1 MRNWKKGATV
11 AAAVFAALSTL
22 VSPLAY
28 ADGGGG
34 SGGGGT
40 GSGGDGQISFTY
52 RDSYGAPTLGNV
64 DVALAAMGLTSYNDA
79 SHPADASANTA
90 LNSAVSECQ
99 SRYAAKHN
107 GDTNAGC
114 RLVSVGAVSTDGK
127 YTGSTGGFT
136 TSQWASAWNA
146 VTQGKTYSYEG
157 VGYQTTT
164 PFSDGVTTINGLV
177 AREAAKT
184 PGIIVIVLSSD
195 EPPVAY
201 KLSVSTKQA
210 SAASMKVGSTAA
222 VHDVITTSNNGS
234 SLSENLTAKV
244 IMHYDGQ
251 RNGYVAARS
260 VTKSMAISNDG
271 SKNSPDFMPSDFGLS
286 HWQEGTYWFDVQV
299 ARQGKMQAA
308 VDTTDRE
315 ASESFSVAAV
325 PPVKPS
331 KSIEEGT
338 SADRMVNRT
347 TITTGTG
354 RGGYEMTIQDR
365 ITPNGVNY
373 SIDNCKLVDTTS
385 GADVSGDFTITWDKS
400 ANTVTAVRTKAK
412 GEMPLDHTYAFSFD
426 VTVAKP
432 DFSKVDDV
440 ASVKWNQ
447 EPSVNTDGKSF
458 PTWRPNP
465 DKSWIKYVDGKW
477 QAVIDPSRSNQTGA
491 DTETFLDG
499 DTVGSVVN
507 GTVAANLIQAPKK
520 LTLTD
525 DWAKADYIFDAADAS
540 RIRVYAADASSE
552 KQSSVADIAN
562 TGKDVTDQ
570 FTITV
575 NGTVATA
582 TAKADYLASLK
593 GLAKAQQLTLLIP
606 GTVNFANGGGAE
618 QVRSDFGKNAGDEL
632 TFCTNPPS
640 DESPVTH
647 SSLSTGTAGAGLTNA
662 GSETVNTQSE
672 DTNEPEICG
681 YVPPVTKDVLAESS
695 QGGDQ
700 SSVDG
705 KTVFP
710 GQKVEYKLETTPK
723 LPANLAYQV
732 TNVGVT
738 DSYDQYLN
746 VDKQTLEVTDLNTG
760 NIIPKSQYTSTWDDS
775 AHTVRLAFSDAW
787 VKANWKAGSNPRII
801 VRFEGTVSADAP
813 ANTKVDNQWKLT
825 LNNSITP
832 SNIVENTPP
841 DDNPS
846 KQDTQKDAKINI
858 DGMAA
863 VLGDRIF
870 YRVNLDASKLDNT
883 AYVVQRLGM
892 VDDYDEQYLKL
903 DTTGIQVLDA
913 QGSDVTGKFNIQEK
927 DGIVYAFFKTVDT
940 TIPATGETVLGDPQ
954 SSDLKAYSTEKLDP
968 LTSPAIDQKVLGQ
981 TYKIVLPMTVKAVK
995 DGYTVKNT
1003 AIQVTDNEQKLTNTV
1018 SNPLKEINPSKD
1030 VTVNVGGASADGQS
1044 IYLNHL
1050 FLYQLDSSTLHTNR
1064 AYKEITDW
1072 KITDGYDQSH
1082 DRYTGQ
1088 WAVYATKDVVEYQD
1102 GKAVTLAAKGNRIA
1116 GSGVDSTKFG
1126 GDLFTAVDKDGVLT
1140 VTATARYLAIASSN
1154 DTTEQGWRAYV
1165 QMERTRTGDVRNQ
1178 FIENLNGQDR
1188 PSNVVTTHTPDQ
1200 TPSISIEKYDAKSG
1214 MKAGDRNTPAEAL
1227 NVTGDTEIVFHITN
1241 TGKASL
1247 SKIDLKDAT
1256 IAGSGTVVDLKYPA
1270 NLNTLVLKPGAS
1282 VDVTGTLKGIKSNDH
1297 HTDRA
1302 KVTAQP
1308 IIDCP
1313 AVDTDP
1319 FEGKTPT
1326 ADPDKVCYD
1335 TAISAHDDWNGYNKP
1350 TAAKNALAKTGAD
1363 IFWLAAVV
1371 VLLAGGGAG
1380 LFLYRRS
1387 LALSDASGKDT
1398 DSKE

>member
-11 AAAVFAALSTL
+11 AAAVIAALSTL

-40 GSGGDGQISFTY
+40 GSGGDGQISFAY
-52 RDSYGAPTLGNV
+52 RDSFGAPTLANV
-64 DVALAAMGLTSYNDA
+64 DVALASMGLTSFNDA
-79 SHPADASANTA
+79 SHPADAAATTA

-99 SRYAAKHN
+99 SRYAAKHD
-107 GDTNAGC
+107 GSTNAGC
-114 RLVSVGAVSTDGK
+114 RLVSVGAVSTDGV
-127 YTGSTGGFT
+127 YTGSTGGFN

-251 RNGYVAARS
+251 KNGYVAAKS
-260 VTKSMAISNDG
+260 VTKSMTISNDG
-271 SKNSPDFMPSDFGLS
+271 SKNSPDFTPADFGMS

-299 ARQGKMQAA
+299 AKQGKMAAA

-315 ASESFSVAAV
+315 ASESFPVAAV
-325 PPVKPS
+325 PPAKPS

-347 TITTGTG
+347 TITTGSG
-354 RGGYEMTIQDR
+354 RGGYEMTIKDT

-400 ANTVTAVRTKAK
+400 ANTVTAVRPASK

-447 EPSVNTDGKSF
+447 DATVNTDGHSF

-465 DKSWIKYVDGKW
+465 DKSWIKQINGKW

-507 GTVAANLIQAPKK
+507 GMVAANLIQAPTK

-525 DWAKADYIFDAADAS
+525 DWAKADCIFDAADAS
-540 RIRVYAADASSE
+540 KIRVYAADASSE

-562 TGKDVTDQ
+562 TGKDVTDE

-593 GLAKAQQLTLLIP
+593 GLAKARQITLLIP
-606 GTVNFANGGGAE
+606 GTVNFANGGGAK
-618 QVRSDFGKNAGDEL
+618 QVHSDFGKNAGDEL
-632 TFCTNPPS
+632 TFCTNP
-640 DESPVTH
+640 DGVND
-647 SSLSTGTAGAGLTNA
+647 GAGLTNA
-662 GSETVNTQSE
+662 GSETVNTQTE

-760 NIIPKSQYTSTWDDS
+760 NIIPKSQYTGTWDDT

-787 VKANWKAGSNPRII
+787 VKANWKAGSNPRVI

-846 KQDTQKDAKINI
+846 KQDTQKDASINI
-858 DGMAA
+858 DGKTA
-863 VLGDRIF
+863 VLGDRIY

-903 DTTGIQVLDA
+903 DTTAIQVLDA
-913 QGSDVTGKFNIQEK
+913 QGKDVTGKFNIQAK

-940 TIPATGETVLGDPQ
+940 TIPATGETVKGDPQ
-954 SSDLKAYSTEKLDP
+954 PSDLKAYSTERLDP
-968 LTSPAIDQKVLGQ
+968 LTSPAIDQQVLGQ
-981 TYKIVLPMTVKAVK
+981 TYQIVLPMTVKAVK

-1003 AIQVTDNEQKLTNTV
+1003 AIQVTNNEQKLTNTV

-1064 AYKEITDW
+1064 AYKTITDW
-1072 KITDGYDQSH
+1072 RITDGYDQSH

-1102 GKAVTLAAKGNRIA
+1102 GKAVTLAEKGDRIA

-1126 GDLFTAVDKDGVLT
+1126 GDLFTAQDVNGVIT
-1140 VTATARYLAIASSN
+1140 ITATARYLAIASSN

-1165 QMERTRTGDVRNQ
+1165 QMERTRTGDVKNQ

-1214 MKAGDRNTPAEAL
+1214 MKAGDRNDPKDAL
-1227 NVTGDTEIVFHITN
+1227 DVTGDTQIVFHITN

-1247 SKIDLKDAT
+1247 SKIDLKDST
-1256 IAGSGTVVDLKYPA
+1256 IAGSGTVVDFKYPA
-1270 NLNTLVLKPGAS
+1270 NWNTLVLKPGAS

-1319 FEGKTPT
+1319 FDGKIPT
-1326 ADPDKVCYD
+1326 VDPSKVCYD

-1363 IFWLAAVV
+1363 IFWLAAAV

-1387 LALSDASGKDT
+1387 LALSDVSGKDT

>member
-1 MRNWKKGATV
+1 MRNWRKGATV
-11 AAAVFAALSTL
+11 AAAVVAALSTL

-40 GSGGDGQISFTY
+40 GSGGDGQIGFAY
-52 RDSYGAPTLGNV
+52 RDSFGAPTLANV
-64 DVALAAMGLTSYNDA
+64 DVALASMGLTSYNDA
-79 SHPADASANTA
+79 THPADAAATTA

-99 SRYAAKHN
+99 SRYAAKHD
-107 GDTNAGC
+107 GSTNAGC
-114 RLVSVGAVSTDGK
+114 RLVSVGAVSTDGV
-127 YTGSTGGFT
+127 YTGSTGGFN

-184 PGIIVIVLSSD
+184 PGIIVIVLSGD

-222 VHDVITTSNNGS
+222 VHDVVTTSNNGS

-251 RNGYVAARS
+251 KNGYVAAKS
-260 VTKSMAISNDG
+260 VTKSMTVSNSG
-271 SKNSPDFMPSDFGLS
+271 TTNSPDFTPADFGLS

-299 ARQGKMQAA
+299 AKQGKMQAA

-315 ASESFSVAAV
+315 ASESFPVAAV
-325 PPVKPS
+325 PPAKPS
-331 KSIEEGT
+331 KSIEDGT

-347 TITTGTG
+347 SITTGTG
-354 RGGYEMTIQDR
+354 RGGYEMTIQDK

-373 SIDNCKLVDTTS
+373 SIDKYKLVDTTS

-400 ANTVTAVRTKAK
+400 ANTVTAVRPASK

-440 ASVKWNQ
+440 ASMKWNQ

-465 DKSWIKYVDGKW
+465 DKSWIKQINGKW

-507 GTVAANLIQAPKK
+507 GTIAANLIQAPTK

-540 RIRVYAADASSE
+540 KIRVYAADASSG

-593 GLAKAQQLTLLIP
+593 GLAKAQQITLLIP
-606 GTVNFANGGGAE
+606 GTINFANGGGAE
-618 QVRSDFGKNAGDEL
+618 QVRSDFGKQAGDEL

-640 DESPVTH
+640 DESPVVYST
-647 SSLSTGTAGAGLTNA
+647 LSAGTAGAGLTNA
-662 GSETVNTQSE
+662 GSETVNTQTE

-710 GQKVEYKLETTPK
+710 GQKVEYKLQTTPK
-723 LPANLAYQV
+723 LPSNLAYQV
-732 TNVGVT
+732 TKVAVT
-738 DSYDQYLN
+738 DSYDQYLT

-760 NIIPKSQYTSTWDDS
+760 NVIPKSKYTSTWNDGG
-775 AHTVRLAFSDAW
+775 HNVRLVFDAAW

-801 VRFEGTVSADAP
+801 VRFEGTVSKDAP
-813 ANTKVDNQWKLT
+813 ANTKVGNQWKLT

-858 DGMAA
+858 DGKTA
-863 VLGDRIF
+863 VLGDKIF

-892 VDDYDEQYLKL
+892 VDDYDQEYLKL

-913 QGSDVTGKFNIQEK
+913 KGDDVTAKFNIQDK
-927 DGIVYAFFKTVDT
+927 DGVLYAFFKTVDT
-940 TIPATGETVLGDPQ
+940 TIPATGETVKGDPQ
-954 SSDLKAYSTEKLDP
+954 PPDLQEYSIRKLDA
-968 LTSPAIDQKVLGQ
+968 LKSPAIDQKVLGQ
-981 TYKIVLPMTVKAVK
+981 TYQIVLPMTVKAVK

-1003 AIQVTDNEQKLTNTV
+1003 AIQVTNNEQKLTNTV

-1030 VTVNVGGASADGQS
+1030 VTVNVGGASVDNQS

-1064 AYKEITDW
+1064 AYKTITDW

-1088 WAVYATKDVVEYQD
+1088 WAVYATKDVAEYQG
-1102 GKAVTLAAKGNRIA
+1102 GKAVTLAKKGDRIA

-1126 GDLFTAVDKDGVLT
+1126 GDLFTASDKDGVLT
-1140 VTATARYLAIASSN
+1140 ITATARYLGIASSN

-1165 QMERTRTGDVRNQ
+1165 QMERIKTGDVRNQ

-1188 PSNVVTTHTPDQ
+1188 PSNVVITHTPDQ

-1214 MKAGDRNTPAEAL
+1214 MKAGDRNDPKDAL
-1227 NVTGDTEIVFHITN
+1227 DVTGDTEIVFHITN

-1256 IAGSGTVVDLKYPA
+1256 IAGSGTVVDFKYPA
-1270 NLNTLVLKPGAS
+1270 NWNTLVLKPGAS
-1282 VDVTGTLKGIKSNDH
+1282 VDITGTLKGIKSNDH

-1313 AVDTDP
+1313 VIDTDP
-1319 FEGKTPT
+1319 FDGKTPT
-1326 ADPDKVCYD
+1326 VDPSKVCYD
-1335 TAISAHDDWNGYNKP
+1335 TAISAKDDWNGYTVSRP
-1350 TAAKNALAKTGAD
+1350 ALAHTGSSVT
-1363 IFWLAAVV
+1363 LLLVAAVA
-1371 VLLAGGGAG
+1371 LAGAG
-1380 LFLYRRS
+1380 TTIVAVRRRRAERS
-1387 LALSDASGKDT
+1387 R
-1398 DSKE
+1398 

>member
-11 AAAVFAALSTL
+11 AAALVAALSTS
-22 VSPLAY
+22 VSPLAAY

-40 GSGGDGQISFTY
+40 GSGGNGQISFTY
-52 RDSYGAPTLGNV
+52 QDSYGAPTLGNV

-146 VTQGKTYSYEG
+146 ETQGKSYSHEG
-157 VGYQTTT
+157 VAYQTTT
-164 PFSDGVTTINGLV
+164 PFSDGVTTINALV

-195 EPPVAY
+195 EPAPANY
-201 KLSVSTKQA
+201 KLSVSTKQ
-210 SAASMKVGSTAA
+210 SSPASMKVGSTAA

-234 SLSENLTAKV
+234 SISENVSAKV

-251 RNGYVAARS
+251 KNGYVAAKS
-260 VTKSMAISNDG
+260 VTKNITLSNNG
-271 SKNSPDFMPSDFGLS
+271 TANSPDFTPSDFGLS

-299 ARQGKMQAA
+299 AKQGKMQDA

-325 PPVKPS
+325 PPVKPG

-338 SADRMVNRT
+338 SADQMVNRT

-354 RGGYEMTIQDR
+354 RGGYEMTIKDA
-365 ITPNGVNY
+365 ITPNGVSY
-373 SIDNCKLVDTTS
+373 SISNYQLVDTS
-385 GADVSGDFTITWDKS
+385 DGNKDVSGQFTITWDKK
-400 ANTVTAVRTKAK
+400 ANTVTAVRAASK
-412 GEMPLDHTYAFSFD
+412 GEMPLDHTFAFSFD

-465 DKSWIKYVDGKW
+465 DKSWIKVVDGKW
-477 QAVIDPSRSNQTGA
+477 LAVIDPSRSNQTGA

-507 GTVAANLIQAPKK
+507 GTVAANLIQAPSK

-540 RIRVYAADASSE
+540 KIRVFEADASSE

-570 FTITV
+570 FTISV
-575 NGTVATA
+575 NGTTATA
-582 TAKADYLASLK
+582 TAKAEYLASLK
-593 GLAKAQQLTLLIP
+593 GLAKAKQVTLLIP
-606 GTVNFANGGGAE
+606 GSINFANGGGAK
-618 QVRSDFGKNAGDEL
+618 QVRSDFGKHPGDEL
-632 TFCTNPPS
+632 TFCTNPS
-640 DESPVTH
+640 NVND
-647 SSLSTGTAGAGLTNA
+647 GAGLTNA
-662 GSETVNTQSE
+662 GSETVNTQTE
-672 DTNEPEICG
+672 DTNEPGICG

-710 GQKVEYKLETTPK
+710 GQKVEYKLQTTPK

-732 TNVGVT
+732 TEVAVT

-760 NIIPKSQYTSTWDDS
+760 NVIPKSQYTSTWNDGE
-775 AHTVRLAFSDAW
+775 HHVRLVFDAAW

-801 VRFEGTVSADAP
+801 VRFEGTVSQDAP

-858 DGMAA
+858 DGKTA
-863 VLGDRIF
+863 VLGDKIF

-892 VDDYDEQYLKL
+892 VDDYDQEYLKL

-913 QGSDVTGKFNIQEK
+913 KGDDVTAKFNIQDK
-927 DGIVYAFFKTVDT
+927 DGVLYAFFKTVDT
-940 TIPATGETVLGDPQ
+940 TIPATGETVKGDPQ
-954 SSDLKAYSTEKLDP
+954 PSDLQAYSTEKLDA
-968 LTSPAIDQKVLGQ
+968 LKSPAIDQQVLGQ
-981 TYKIVLPMTVKAVK
+981 TYQIVLPMTVKAVK
-995 DGYTVKNT
+995 DGYTVTNT
-1003 AIQVTDNEQKLTNTV
+1003 ATQITNNEHKLTNTV
-1018 SNPLKEINPSKD
+1018 SNPLKEINPAKD
-1030 VTVNVGGASADGQS
+1030 VTVNVGGASVDDQS

-1064 AYKEITDW
+1064 AYQQITDW
-1072 KITDGYDQSH
+1072 KITDDYDQSH

-1102 GKAVTLAAKGNRIA
+1102 GKAVTVAAKGDRIA
-1116 GSGVDSTKFG
+1116 GSGVDSAKFG

-1165 QMERTRTGDVRNQ
+1165 QMERIKTGDVKNQ
-1178 FIENLNGQDR
+1178 FVETLNGQDR
-1188 PSNVVTTHTPDQ
+1188 PSNVVVTHTPDQ

-1214 MKAGDRNTPAEAL
+1214 MKAGDRNTPADAL

-1241 TGKASL
+1241 TGKISL
-1247 SKIDLKDAT
+1247 SKIDLKDQT
-1256 IAGSGTVVDLKYPA
+1256 IAGSGTVVDFKYPA
-1270 NLNTLVLKPGAS
+1270 NWDTLVLKPGES

-1313 AVDTDP
+1313 VINTDP
-1319 FEGKTPT
+1319 FDGKT
-1326 ADPDKVCYD
+1326 AKAVPDKVCYD
-1335 TAISAHDDWNGYNKP
+1335 TAISAKDDWNGYVKP
-1350 TAAKNALAKTGAD
+1350 VAAKAALAKTGAD
-1363 IFWLAAVV
+1363 ILWVAVAVLVLAGAGVGVTYYRRRLAAT
-1371 VLLAGGGAG
+1371 GNHEDPHTS
-1380 LFLYRRS
+1380 R
-1387 LALSDASGKDT
+1387 
-1398 DSKE
+1398 

>member
-1 MRNWKKGATV
+1 MRKWKKGVTI
-11 AAAVFAALSTL
+11 AALVTALATL
-22 VSPLAY
+22 ASPLAAY

-34 SGGGGT
+34 SSG
-40 GSGGDGQISFTY
+40 GSGGSGDGEGVITWIADDSLGSPSVANVQAHLSAIAGISY
-52 RDSYGAPTLGNV
+52 
-64 DVALAAMGLTSYNDA
+64 TSNGIDDGTTA
-79 SHPADASANTA
+79 TSTA
-90 LNSAVSECQ
+90 LSAAVSECQ
-99 SRYAAKHN
+99 ARYAAVHP
-107 GDTNAGC
+107 GEAAQAGC
-114 RLVSVGAVSTDGK
+114 RLFAVGVVNTDKHFTGASGGLTQDQWMTAYVGQVANRSFSHNDKAYNTAQVFTDG
-127 YTGSTGGFT
+127 S
-136 TSQWASAWNA
+136 
-146 VTQGKTYSYEG
+146 
-157 VGYQTTT
+157 
-164 PFSDGVTTINGLV
+164 TTIDAIV
-177 AREAAKT
+177 ARET
-184 PGIIVIVLSSD
+184 NGGNRSIVTIVLSAD
-195 EPPVAY
+195 EPEPANY
-201 KLSVSTKQA
+201 ELSVSTKQ
-210 SAASMKVGSTAA
+210 SSPASMKVGSTAA

-234 SLSENLTAKV
+234 SISENVAAKV

-251 RNGYVAARS
+251 RNGYVSAKS
-260 VTKSMAISNDG
+260 VTKSVTVSNSG
-271 SKNSPDFMPSDFGLS
+271 TANSPDFTPSDFGLS

-299 ARQGKMQAA
+299 ARQGKMAAA

-315 ASESFSVAAV
+315 AAESFPVAAV
-325 PPVKPS
+325 PPAKPS
-331 KSIEEGT
+331 KTIEDGT

-354 RGGYEMTIQDR
+354 RGGYEMTFTETIA
-365 ITPNGVNY
+365 PNGVSYTVGNY
-373 SIDNCKLVDTTS
+373 KLVDTS
-385 GADVSGDFTITWDKS
+385 DGNKDVSGDFTIKWDKD
-400 ANTVTAVRTKAK
+400 ANAVTAVRPASK

-465 DKSWIKYVDGKW
+465 DKSWIKVVDGKW
-477 QAVIDPSRSNQTGA
+477 QAVIDPSKSNQTGA

-507 GTVAANLIQAPKK
+507 GTIAANLIQAPTK

-540 RIRVYAADASSE
+540 RIRVYEADASSE
-552 KQSSVADIAN
+552 QQSSVADIAN
-562 TGKDVTDQ
+562 TGTDVTDQ

-575 NGTVATA
+575 NGTTATA

-593 GLAKAQQLTLLIP
+593 GLAKAKQLTLLIP
-606 GTVNFANGGGAE
+606 GTVNFANGGGAK

-632 TFCTNPPS
+632 TFCTNPS
-640 DESPVTH
+640 NVND
-647 SSLSTGTAGAGLTNA
+647 GAGLTNA

-681 YVPPVTKDVLAESS
+681 YVPPVTKDVLAEAS

-760 NIIPKSQYTSTWDDS
+760 NIIPKSQYTGTWDDS
-775 AHTVRLAFSDAW
+775 AHTVRIAFSDAW

-858 DGMAA
+858 DGKTA
-863 VLGDRIF
+863 VLGDRIY

-892 VDDYDEQYLKL
+892 VDDYDQEYLKL
-903 DTTGIQVLDA
+903 DTSAIQVLDA
-913 QGSDVTGKFNIQEK
+913 KGNDVTGKFNIQDK
-927 DGIVYAFFKTVDT
+927 DGVLYAFFKTVDT
-940 TIPATGETVLGDPQ
+940 IIPATGETVKGDPQ
-954 SSDLKAYSTEKLDP
+954 PSDLQAYSIQKLDA
-968 LTSPAIDQKVLGQ
+968 LKSPAIDQTVLGQ
-981 TYKIVLPMTVKAVK
+981 TYQIVLPMTVKAVK
-995 DGYTVKNT
+995 DGYTVTNT
-1003 AIQVTDNEQKLTNTV
+1003 ATQITNNEQKLTNTV
-1018 SNPLKEINPSKD
+1018 SNPLKEINPAKD
-1030 VTVNVGGASADGQS
+1030 VTVNVGGASVNDQS

-1064 AYKEITDW
+1064 AYQQITDW
-1072 KITDGYDQSH
+1072 KIVDDYDQAH

-1102 GKAVTLAAKGNRIA
+1102 GKAVSLAAKGDRIA

-1126 GDLFTAVDKDGVLT
+1126 GDLFTAVDRDGVLT

-1165 QMERTRTGDVRNQ
+1165 QMERIKTGDVKNQ
-1178 FIENLNGQDR
+1178 FVETLNGQDR
-1188 PSNVVTTHTPDQ
+1188 PSNVVVTHTPDQ

-1214 MKAGDRNTPAEAL
+1214 MKAGDRNTPSDAL

-1241 TGKASL
+1241 TGKISL
-1247 SKIDLKDAT
+1247 SKIDLKDQT
-1256 IAGSGTVVDLKYPA
+1256 ISGSGTVVDFKYPS
-1270 NLNTLVLKPGAS
+1270 NWDSLVLKPGQS
-1282 VDVTGTLKGIKSNDH
+1282 VDVTGTLKGVKTNDH

-1313 AVDTDP
+1313 VINADP
-1319 FEGKTPT
+1319 FDGKTPT
-1326 ADPDKVCYD
+1326 ADPNKVCYD
-1335 TAISAHDDWNGYNKP
+1335 TAISAKDDWNGYVKP
-1350 TAAKNALAKTGAD
+1350 TASKSLAKTGAD
-1363 IFWLAAVV
+1363 VLWVLAAVAV
-1371 VLLAGGGAG
+1371 LAGAG
-1380 LFLYRRS
+1380 VTLTLTRRRR
-1387 LALSDASGKDT
+1387 AAAVQQEDT
-1398 DSKE
+1398 GSAR

>member
-1 MRNWKKGATV
+1 M
-11 AAAVFAALSTL
+11 AVIAALFTL
-22 VSPLAY
+22 VSPSAAY

-40 GSGGDGQISFTY
+40 GSGSGGVITWTY
-52 RDSYGAPTLGNV
+52 RDNPGYGAPTLANV
-64 DVALAAMGLTSYNDA
+64 HTALETMGLTSYDDT
-79 SHPADASANTA
+79 SHPATASANTA
-90 LNSAVSECQ
+90 LANAVNECQ
-99 SRYAAKHN
+99 SRYAASHD

-114 RLVSVGAVSTDGK
+114 RLVSVGAVSTDGI

-136 TSQWASAWNA
+136 QEQWTSVWDNTVS
-146 VTQGKTYSYEG
+146 GRTYSNNGASYD
-157 VGYQTTT
+157 TSTLFT
-164 PFSDGVTTINGLV
+164 DGVTDINKIV
-177 AREAAKT
+177 AREAAKS
-184 PGIIVIVLSSD
+184 PAIIVIVLSSD
-195 EPPVAY
+195 EPAPADY

-210 SAASMKVGSTAA
+210 SPASMKVGSATA

-234 SLSENLTAKV
+234 SLKENVSAKV
-244 IMHYDGQ
+244 ILHYDGQ
-251 RNGYVAARS
+251 KNGYVAAKS
-260 VTKSMAISNDG
+260 DTKTVLLSNDG
-271 SKNSPDFMPSDFGLS
+271 STNSPSFTPSDFGMS

-299 ARQGKMQAA
+299 AKQGKMAAA

-315 ASESFSVAAV
+315 AAESFPVAAV

-331 KSIEEGT
+331 KSIEDGT

-347 TITTGTG
+347 SITTGTG
-354 RGGYEMTIQDR
+354 RGGYEMTITDT

-373 SIDNCKLVDTTS
+373 SIDNYKLVDATS
-385 GADVSGDFTITWDKS
+385 GVDVSGDFTITRDKD

-447 EPSVNTDGKSF
+447 DATVNTDGQSF

-465 DKSWIKYVDGKW
+465 DKSWIKQINGKW
-477 QAVIDPSRSNQTGA
+477 QAVIDPYRNNQTGA

-507 GTVAANLIQAPKK
+507 GTVAANLIQAPTK

-552 KQSSVADIAN
+552 QQSSVADIAN

-593 GLAKAQQLTLLIP
+593 GLAKAQQITLLIP
-606 GTVNFANGGGAE
+606 GTINFANGGGTK

-640 DESPVTH
+640 DTSPVVYSTL
-647 SSLSTGTAGAGLTNA
+647 SSGTAGAGLTNA
-662 GSETVNTQSE
+662 GSETVNTQTE

-681 YVPPVTKDVLAESS
+681 YVPPVTKDVLAEAS

-732 TNVGVT
+732 TKVGVT

-760 NIIPKSQYTSTWDDS
+760 NIIPKSQYTNTWNDS
-775 AHTVRLAFSDAW
+775 AHTVRLEFSNAW

-801 VRFEGTVSADAP
+801 VRFEGTFSADAP

-858 DGMAA
+858 GGKTA
-863 VLGDRIF
+863 VLGDRIY

-892 VDDYDEQYLKL
+892 VDDYDQEYLKL
-903 DTTGIQVLDA
+903 DATGIQVLDA
-913 QGSDVTGKFNIQEK
+913 QGSDVTGKFNIQDK
-927 DGIVYAFFKTVDT
+927 DGVLYAFFKTVDT
-940 TIPATGETVLGDPQ
+940 TIPAAGETVKGDPQ
-954 SSDLKAYSTEKLDP
+954 PSDLQEYSIRKLDA
-968 LTSPAIDQKVLGQ
+968 LKSPAIDQKVLGQ
-981 TYKIVLPMTVKAVK
+981 TYQIVLPMTVKAVK
-995 DGYTVKNT
+995 NGHTVTNT
-1003 AIQVTDNEQKLTNTV
+1003 ATQITDNEQKLTNTV

-1102 GKAVTLAAKGNRIA
+1102 GKAVTLAEKGDRIA

-1126 GDLFTAVDKDGVLT
+1126 GDLFTASDKDGVLT

-1165 QMERTRTGDVRNQ
+1165 QMERIKTGDVRNQ

-1188 PSNVVTTHTPDQ
+1188 PSNVVITHTPDQ

-1214 MKAGDRNTPAEAL
+1214 MKAGDRNDPKDAL
-1227 NVTGDTEIVFHITN
+1227 DVTGDTQIVFHITN
-1241 TGKASL
+1241 TGKTSL
-1247 SKIDLKDAT
+1247 SKIDLKDST
-1256 IAGSGTVVDLKYPA
+1256 IAGSGTVVDFQYP
-1270 NLNTLVLKPGAS
+1270 NWNTLVLKPGAS
-1282 VDVTGTLKGIKSNDH
+1282 VDVTGTLKGIRSNDH

-1302 KVTAQP
+1302 KITAQP

-1313 AVDTDP
+1313 VIDTDP
-1319 FEGKTPT
+1319 FDGKTPT
-1326 ADPDKVCYD
+1326 VDPSKVCYD

-1350 TAAKNALAKTGAD
+1350 TPAKNALAMTGAD
-1363 IFWLAAVV
+1363 IFWLVAAV
-1371 VLLAGGGAG
+1371 VLLAGGGTG

-1387 LALSDASGKDT
+1387 LALSDTSGKDT
-1398 DSKE
+1398 DSKK

>member
-11 AAAVFAALSTL
+11 VAAVIAALSTL
-22 VSPLAY
+22 VSPLAF

-40 GSGGDGQISFTY
+40 GAGGDGQISFAY
-52 RDSYGAPTLGNV
+52 RDSFGAPTLANV
-64 DVALAAMGLTSYNDA
+64 GVALASMGLTSYNDA
-79 SHPADASANTA
+79 THPADAAATTA
-90 LNSAVSECQ
+90 LNSAVGECQ
-99 SRYAAKHN
+99 SRYAAKHD

-114 RLVSVGAVSTDGK
+114 RLVSVGAVSTDGQ
-127 YTGSTGGFT
+127 YTGSTGGFN
-136 TSQWASAWNA
+136 SDQWAAAWNA
-146 VTQGKTYSYEG
+146 TTQGKSYSYEG
-157 VGYQTTT
+157 VDYQTTT

-177 AREAAKT
+177 AREAAKS

-201 KLSVSTKQA
+201 NLSVSTKQA
-210 SAASMKVGSTAA
+210 SPASMKVGSTAA

-234 SLSENLTAKV
+234 SLSENLSAKV

-251 RNGYVAARS
+251 KNGYVAAKS
-260 VTKSMAISNDG
+260 VTKSVTVSNNG
-271 SKNSPDFMPSDFGLS
+271 SKNSPDFTPSDFGLS

-299 ARQGKMQAA
+299 AKQGKMAAA

-315 ASESFSVAAV
+315 AAESFTVAAV
-325 PPVKPS
+325 PPAKPG

-338 SADRMVNRT
+338 SADQMVNRT

-354 RGGYEMTIQDR
+354 RGGYEMTITDT
-365 ITPNGVNY
+365 ITPNGVSYGISNY
-373 SIDNCKLVDTTS
+373 KLIDTTD
-385 GADVSGDFTITWDKS
+385 GNKDVSGEFTINWDKT
-400 ANTVTAVRTKAK
+400 ANTVTAVRAASK

-432 DFSKVDDV
+432 DFSKIDDV

-447 EPSVNTDGKSF
+447 DATVNTDGHSF

-477 QAVIDPSRSNQTGA
+477 QAVIDPSKSNQTGA

-499 DTVGSVVN
+499 DMVGSVVN
-507 GTVAANLIQAPKK
+507 GTVAANLIQAPSK

-525 DWAKADYIFDAADAS
+525 DWAKADYIFDAADVS
-540 RIRVYAADASSE
+540 KIRVYEADASSE

-562 TGKDVTDQ
+562 TGTDVTDQ

-575 NGTVATA
+575 NGTTATA
-582 TAKADYLASLK
+582 TAKAGYLTSLK
-593 GLAKAQQLTLLIP
+593 GLAKAQQITLLIP
-606 GTVNFANGGGAE
+606 GTINFANGGGAK

-632 TFCTNPPS
+632 TFCTNPS
-640 DESPVTH
+640 NVND
-647 SSLSTGTAGAGLTNA
+647 GAGLTNA

-681 YVPPVTKDVLAESS
+681 YVPPVTKDVLAEAS

-760 NIIPKSQYTSTWDDS
+760 NIIPKSQYTGTWDDS
-775 AHTVRLAFSDAW
+775 AHTVRIAFSDAW

-846 KQDTQKDAKINI
+846 KQDTQADAKINI
-858 DGMAA
+858 DGKTA
-863 VLGDRIF
+863 VLGDRIY
-870 YRVNLDASKLDNT
+870 YRVNLDASKLTNT

-892 VDDYDEQYLKL
+892 VDDYDQEYLKL
-903 DTTGIQVLDA
+903 DTSAIQVLDA
-913 QGSDVTGKFNIQEK
+913 KGNDVTGKFNIQDK
-927 DGIVYAFFKTVDT
+927 DGVLYAFFKTVDT
-940 TIPATGETVLGDPQ
+940 IIPATGETVKGDPQ
-954 SSDLKAYSTEKLDP
+954 PSDLQAYSIQKLDA
-968 LTSPAIDQKVLGQ
+968 LKSPAIDQTVLGQ
-981 TYKIVLPMTVKAVK
+981 TYQIVLPMTVKAVK
-995 DGYTVKNT
+995 DGYTVTNT
-1003 AIQVTDNEQKLTNTV
+1003 ATQITNNEQKLTNTV
-1018 SNPLKEINPSKD
+1018 SNPLKEINPAKD

-1072 KITDGYDQSH
+1072 KIVDDYDQAH

-1102 GKAVTLAAKGNRIA
+1102 GKAVTLAAKGDRIA

-1165 QMERTRTGDVRNQ
+1165 QMERIKTGDVKNQ
-1178 FIENLNGQDR
+1178 FVETLNGQDR
-1188 PSNVVTTHTPDQ
+1188 PSNVVVTHTPDQ

-1214 MKAGDRNTPAEAL
+1214 MKAGDRNTPSDAL
-1227 NVTGDTEIVFHITN
+1227 NVTGDTQIVFHITN
-1241 TGKASL
+1241 TGKINL
-1247 SKIDLKDAT
+1247 SKIDLKDQT
-1256 IAGSGTVVDLKYPA
+1256 ITGSGTVVDFKYPA
-1270 NLNTLVLKPGAS
+1270 NWDTLVLKPGAS

-1313 AVDTDP
+1313 VIDSDP
-1319 FEGKTPT
+1319 FDGKTAKT
-1326 ADPDKVCYD
+1326 DPDKVCYD
-1335 TAISAHDDWNGYNKP
+1335 TAISAKDDWNGYNKP
-1350 TAAKNALAKTGAD
+1350 AAAKSALAKTGAD
-1363 IFWLAAVV
+1363 ILWVAVAV
-1371 VLLAGGGAG
+1371 AVLAGAG
-1380 LFLYRRS
+1380 VGLTFYRRR
-1387 LALSDASGKDT
+1387 LTAQREDT
-1398 DSKE
+1398 TAQQQ

>member
-11 AAAVFAALSTL
+11 AAALVAALSTS
-22 VSPLAY
+22 VSPLAAY

-40 GSGGDGQISFTY
+40 GSGGNGQISFTY
-52 RDSYGAPTLGNV
+52 QDSYGAPTLGNV
-64 DVALAAMGLTSYNDA
+64 DIALAAMGLTSYNDA

-99 SRYAAKHN
+99 SRYATKHN

-146 VTQGKTYSYEG
+146 ETQGKSYSHEG
-157 VGYQTTT
+157 VAYQTTT
-164 PFSDGVTTINGLV
+164 PFSNGVTTINALV

-222 VHDVITTSNNGS
+222 VHDVITTSNGGS

-260 VTKSMAISNDG
+260 VTKSMAIRNDG
-271 SKNSPDFMPSDFGLS
+271 SKNSPDFTPSDFGMS

-315 ASESFSVAAV
+315 AAESFPVAAV

-331 KSIEEGT
+331 KSIEDGT
-338 SADRMVNRT
+338 STDRMVNRT

-354 RGGYEMTIQDR
+354 RGGYEMTIQDK

-400 ANTVTAVRTKAK
+400 ANTVTAARTASR
-412 GEMPLDHTYAFSFD
+412 GEMPLDRTYAFSFD

-447 EPSVNTDGKSF
+447 EPSVNTDDKSF

-507 GTVAANLIQAPKK
+507 GTVAANLIQAPTK

-540 RIRVYAADASSE
+540 KIRVYAADASSE

-562 TGKDVTDQ
+562 TGTDVTDQ

-575 NGTVATA
+575 NGTTATA

-593 GLAKAQQLTLLIP
+593 GLAKAQQITLLIP
-606 GTVNFANGGGAE
+606 GTINFANGGGAK

-640 DESPVTH
+640 DESPVTY

-662 GSETVNTQSE
+662 GSETVNKQTE
-672 DTNEPEICG
+672 DTNEPEICC
-681 YVPPVTKDVLAESS
+681 YVPPVTKDVLAEAS

-760 NIIPKSQYTSTWDDS
+760 NIIPKSQYTGTWDGT
-775 AHTVRLAFSDAW
+775 AHTVRIAFSDAW

-801 VRFEGTVSADAP
+801 VRFEGTVSKDAP

-858 DGMAA
+858 DGKTA
-863 VLGDRIF
+863 VLGDRIY

-892 VDDYDEQYLKL
+892 VDDYDQEYLKL
-903 DTTGIQVLDA
+903 DTTAIQVLDA

-927 DGIVYAFFKTVDT
+927 DGVLYAFFKTVDT
-940 TIPATGETVLGDPQ
+940 TIPATCETVLGDPQ

-968 LTSPAIDQKVLGQ
+968 LASPAIDQKVLGQ
-981 TYKIVLPMTVKAVK
+981 TYQIVLPMTVKAVK

-1102 GKAVTLAAKGNRIA
+1102 GKAVTLAEKSDRIA

-1126 GDLFTAVDKDGVLT
+1126 GDLFTASDKDGVLT

-1154 DTTEQGWRAYV
+1154 DTSEQGWRAYV
-1165 QMERTRTGDVRNQ
+1165 QMERIKTGDVKNQ
-1178 FIENLNGQDR
+1178 FVETLNGQDR
-1188 PSNVVTTHTPDQ
+1188 PSNVVVTHTPDQ

-1214 MKAGDRNTPAEAL
+1214 MKAGDRNTPSDAL

-1256 IAGSGTVVDLKYPA
+1256 ITGSGTVVDFTYPA
-1270 NLNTLVLKPGAS
+1270 NWNTLVLKPGAS
-1282 VDVTGTLKGIKSNDH
+1282 VDVTGTLKGIRSNDH

-1319 FEGKTPT
+1319 FDGKNPT

-1335 TAISAHDDWNGYNKP
+1335 TAISAKDDWNGYVK
-1350 TAAKNALAKTGAD
+1350 AAASKSLAKTGAD
-1363 IFWLAAVV
+1363 MLWVV
-1371 VLLAGGGAG
+1371 VAVILFAGAG
-1380 LFLYRRS
+1380 AGIIVSRRRM
-1387 LALSDASGKDT
+1387 ADTGKHEDPRNAR
-1398 DSKE
+1398 

>member
-1 MRNWKKGATV
+1 MVSWKKIGNSVKAAVALV
-11 AAAVFAALSTL
+11 AAAATLASPTVAL
-22 VSPLAY
+22 
-28 ADGGGG
+28 AD
-34 SGGGGT
+34 SGGGT
-40 GSGGDGQISFTY
+40 GSGGNGGGTGGSASIHWKYNESWPASPSGVRSALSAMGYPDAGGNGNDATIRSSLSQAINQCNSSFT
-52 RDSYGAPTLGNV
+52 GTG
-64 DVALAAMGLTSYNDA
+64 
-79 SHPADASANTA
+79 PAD
-90 LNSAVSECQ
+90 
-99 SRYAAKHN
+99 
-107 GDTNAGC
+107 C
-114 RLVSVGAVSTDGK
+114 RLVAVGIVGNDNYHK
-127 YTGSTGGFT
+127 WYQGSNWEDATAWANAWT
-136 TSQWASAWNA
+136 AETSGR
-146 VTQGKTYSYEG
+146 TYYYQGT
-157 VGYQTTT
+157 GYQTSMSWHDKIGTR
-164 PFSDGVTTINGLV
+164 SVNSMVKDNVMADLSASIRVVVL
-177 AREAAKT
+177 AKNQ
-184 PGIIVIVLSSD
+184 PAQ
-195 EPPVAY
+195 PKY
-201 KLSVSTKQA
+201 KLSVTTAQS
-210 SAASMKVGSTAA
+210 SPAAMTVGSVSP
-222 VHDVITTSNNGS
+222 VHDVITTSANGS
-234 SLSENLTAKV
+234 SIRENVSAKV

-251 RNGYVAARS
+251 RNGYVAA
-260 VTKSMAISNDG
+260 KSAEKTMTLGNTGTA
-271 SKNSPDFMPSDFGLS
+271 NSPDFTPSDFGMS
-286 HWQEGTYWFDVQV
+286 QWQEGTYWFDVQV
-299 ARQGKMQAA
+299 AKQGKMAAA

-315 ASESFSVAAV
+315 ASESFPVAAV
-325 PPVKPS
+325 PPSKPS
-331 KSIEEGT
+331 KSIQEGT
-338 SADRMVNRT
+338 SADQMVNRT

-373 SIDNCKLVDTTS
+373 SIDKYKLVDTTS
-385 GADVSGDFTITWDKS
+385 GADVSGDFTITWDRN
-400 ANTVTAVRTKAK
+400 ANTVTAVRTAAK

-432 DFSKVDDV
+432 DFSKIDDV

-465 DKSWIKYVDGKW
+465 DKSWIKQINGKW
-477 QAVIDPSRSNQTGA
+477 QAEIDPSKSNQTGA

-507 GTVAANLIQAPKK
+507 GTVAANLIQAPTK

-540 RIRVYAADASSE
+540 KIRVYAADASSE

-562 TGKDVTDQ
+562 TGTDVTDR
-570 FTITV
+570 FMISV

-582 TAKADYLASLK
+582 TAKAAYLASLK
-593 GLAKAQQLTLLIP
+593 GLAKAKQVTLLIP
-606 GTVNFANGGGAE
+606 GTVNFANGGGAK
-618 QVRSDFGKNAGDEL
+618 QVRSDFGKQAGDEL
-632 TFCTNPPS
+632 TFCTNPS
-640 DESPVTH
+640 NVND
-647 SSLSTGTAGAGLTNA
+647 GAGLTNA

-681 YVPPVTKDVLAESS
+681 YVPPVTKDVLAEAS

-732 TNVGVT
+732 TKVGVT
-738 DSYDQYLN
+738 DSYDRYLN

-760 NIIPKSQYTSTWDDS
+760 NIIPKSQYTGTWDDS
-775 AHTVRLAFSDAW
+775 AHTVRIAFSDAW
-787 VKANWKAGSNPRII
+787 VKANWKAGSNPRIL
-801 VRFEGTVSADAP
+801 VRFEGTVSKDAP

-841 DDNPS
+841 DDHPS

-858 DGMAA
+858 DGKTA
-863 VLGDRIF
+863 VLGDRIY

-892 VDDYDEQYLKL
+892 VDDYDQEYLKL

-913 QGSDVTGKFNIQEK
+913 QGSDVTGKFNIQDK
-927 DGIVYAFFKTVDT
+927 DGVVYAFFKTVDT
-940 TIPATGETVLGDPQ
+940 TIPATGETVKGDPQ
-954 SSDLKAYSTEKLDP
+954 PSDLKAYSTAKPDP

-981 TYKIVLPMTVKAVK
+981 TYQIVLPMTVKAVK

-1003 AIQVTDNEQKLTNTV
+1003 AIQVTNNEQKLTNTV
-1018 SNPLKEINPSKD
+1018 SNPLKQINPSKD

-1064 AYKEITDW
+1064 AYQQITDW
-1072 KITDGYDQSH
+1072 KITDDYDQSH

-1088 WAVYATKDVVEYQD
+1088 WAVYATKDVAEYQD
-1102 GKAVTLAAKGNRIA
+1102 GKAVTLAKKGDRIA

-1165 QMERTRTGDVRNQ
+1165 QMERIKTGDVKNQ

-1188 PSNVVTTHTPDQ
+1188 PSNVVITHTPDQ

-1214 MKAGDRNTPAEAL
+1214 MKAGDRNDPKDAL
-1227 NVTGDTEIVFHITN
+1227 DVTGDTEIVFHITN

-1247 SKIDLKDAT
+1247 SKIDLKDQT
-1256 IAGSGTVVDLKYPA
+1256 ITGSGTVVDFKYPA
-1270 NLNTLVLKPGAS
+1270 NWSTLVLKPGAS
-1282 VDVTGTLKGIKSNDH
+1282 VDVTGTLKGIKANDH

-1313 AVDTDP
+1313 VIDSDP
-1319 FEGKTPT
+1319 FDGKTAKT
-1326 ADPDKVCYD
+1326 DPDKVCYD
-1335 TAISAHDDWNGYNKP
+1335 TAISAKDDWNGYTVSRP
-1350 TAAKNALAKTGAD
+1350 ALAHTGSSVT
-1363 IFWLAAVV
+1363 LLLVAAVA
-1371 VLLAGGGAG
+1371 LAGAG
-1380 LFLYRRS
+1380 TTIVAVRRRRAERS
-1387 LALSDASGKDT
+1387 R
-1398 DSKE
+1398 